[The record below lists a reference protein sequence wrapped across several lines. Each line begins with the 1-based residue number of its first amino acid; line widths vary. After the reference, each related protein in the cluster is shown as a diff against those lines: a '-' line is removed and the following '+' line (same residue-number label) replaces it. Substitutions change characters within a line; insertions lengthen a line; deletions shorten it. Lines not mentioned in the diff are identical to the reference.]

1 MNDGVGSIQNPEG
14 TDHQP
19 MNVGVGSIQNP
30 KPKIQNLDGTDREIR
45 ARRRMRARLERR
57 GPTYYGLLAV
67 TLLMELDLRLFGR
80 LRSGSY
86 FIVVEKS

>member
-1 MNDGVGSIQNPEG
+1 MKKDADEHAHRSSFIVHRS
-14 TDHQP
+14 
-19 MNVGVGSIQNP
+19 
-30 KPKIQNLDGTDREIR
+30 DGTDREIR

-57 GPTYYGLLAV
+57 GPTYYALLAV

-86 FIVVEKS
+86 FIVVEKQ